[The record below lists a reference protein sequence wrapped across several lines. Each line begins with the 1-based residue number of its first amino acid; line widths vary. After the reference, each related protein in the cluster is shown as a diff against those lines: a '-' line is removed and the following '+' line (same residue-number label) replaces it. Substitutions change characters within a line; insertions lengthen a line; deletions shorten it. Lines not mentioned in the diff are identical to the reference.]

1 MNKSEYKILVVDDDA
16 LNLELIETFLNDE
29 GYHCQCVDS
38 GRQALAILDKRQDNF
53 SCILLDR
60 MMPEMDGME
69 VLKKIKSQQRYSRLP
84 IIMQTA
90 LTGKQNMRE
99 GLEAGA
105 YYYLIKPYSQITL
118 LKIVDAAI
126 KDYTDDIKLQHHL
139 NETAASLQMM
149 QHGSFK
155 FSTLEQAK
163 RLAVLLAKTC
173 EQADKVVMGLSE
185 LLVNAVEHG
194 NLGISYQEK
203 TQLNEKNI
211 WQQEIDKRL
220 QLEAYR
226 GRQVTVNFK
235 RMSDKLEFTIVDQG
249 KGFDWREYLEMRPE
263 RAFNSH
269 GRGIAMAKLISFD
282 EIEYCG
288 NGNEVHAT
296 VVN

>member
-90 LTGKQNMRE
+90 LTGKKNMRE
-99 GLEAGA
+99 GLDAGA

-118 LKIVDAAI
+118 LKIVAAAV

-149 QHGSFK
+149 QQGSFK
-155 FSTLEQAK
+155 FTTLEQAK

-173 EQADKVVMGLSE
+173 AQADKVVMGLSE

-220 QLEAYR
+220 QLEPYR

-249 KGFDWREYLEMRPE
+249 KGFDWREYMEMRPE
-263 RAFNSH
+263 RSFNSH